1 MGLFNKKKPKEK
13 NEIENKVLK
22 EKIANTALAGLC
34 EGEDYESLA
43 YTKVEF
49 GYLFDIENHGI
60 EALFKIITDKNTF
73 YFAVQG
79 PKLLRLSLT
88 EELFSAYVDGF
99 YDARKEP

>member
-1 MGLFNKKKPKEK
+1 MGLFNKKPKEK

-22 EKIANTALAGLC
+22 ENIANTALAQLSQ
-34 EGEDYESLA
+34 GEDYESLA

-49 GYLFDIENHGI
+49 SYLFDIENHGI

-79 PKLLRLSLT
+79 PKLLRLTLT
-88 EELFSAYVDGF
+88 EELYSAYVDGF
-99 YDARKEP
+99 YSARQ